1 MEFARRVV
9 FAVVLVFAAGGFAF
23 AEPVVVLDGQV
34 QKSGQLRES
43 DLKALPATTE
53 SVSFMTGKGA
63 ETGSYTGVLLWTL
76 LTNATIIEEPKTHLS
91 HIVMVTGSDGYAV
104 SFSIGELD
112 PKFEGKQVI
121 LAYAKDG
128 QPLGPDDG
136 LRLIVPRDVHGGRA
150 VKDVV
155 HIEVR

>member
-1 MEFARRVV
+1 MEFARRIAL
-9 FAVVLVFAAGGFAF
+9 AVVLVFAAGDFAV
-23 AEPVVVLDGQV
+23 AEPAVVLDGQL
-34 QKSGQLRES
+34 QNPGQIKEH
-43 DLKALPATTE
+43 DLKALPAITE

-91 HIVMVTGSDGYAV
+91 HVVMVTGSDGYAV
-104 SFSIGELD
+104 SLSIGELD
-112 PKFEGKQVI
+112 PKFEGKQVVI
-121 LAYAKDG
+121 AYAKDG

-136 LRLIVPRDVHGGRA
+136 LRLIVPGDAHGGRA

-155 HIEVR
+155 HIEVK